1 VWSPPALAVHAM
13 RRTGLEAL
21 LTLPAAEVPRFFD
34 VFFALP
40 EEHRWAYLTGRE
52 DVPGTA
58 GAMGALFADAP
69 WPLRRHLVLRG
80 LDFRRHPS

>member
-1 VWSPPALAVHAM
+1 M

-21 LTLPAAEVPRFFD
+21 LNLHPAEVPRFFD

-52 DVPGTA
+52 DVSGTA
-58 GAMGALFADAP
+58 GAMGALFAASP
-69 WPLRRHLVLRG
+69 WPQRRHLVLRG
-80 LDFRRHPS
+80 LDPRRHPS